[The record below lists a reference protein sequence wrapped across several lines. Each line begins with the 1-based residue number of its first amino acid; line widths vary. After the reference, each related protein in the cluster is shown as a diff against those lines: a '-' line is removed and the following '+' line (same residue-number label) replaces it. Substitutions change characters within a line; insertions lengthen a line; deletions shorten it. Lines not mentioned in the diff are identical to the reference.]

1 MAPGVLCVEKRTQ
14 GKGALPAARL
24 SPAESED
31 GREDVPERALFPDRE
46 NI

>member
-14 GKGALPAARL
+14 GKGGLRA
-24 SPAESED
+24 